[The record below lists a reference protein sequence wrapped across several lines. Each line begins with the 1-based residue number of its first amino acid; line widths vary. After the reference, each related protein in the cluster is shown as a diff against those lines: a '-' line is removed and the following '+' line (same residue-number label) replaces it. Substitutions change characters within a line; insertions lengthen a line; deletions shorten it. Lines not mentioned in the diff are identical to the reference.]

1 MKTYTIQVNQT
12 YVQVVDIKANSKE
25 EAEQQALDE
34 FDPTRANLGEAE
46 CWTTH
51 INGIRKGEDPWAEY
65 ITINQ
70 VKRI

>member
-12 YVQVVDIKANSKE
+12 YVQVVNIKADSQKQ
-25 EAEQQALDE
+25 AEQQALDE

-51 INGIRKGEDPWAEY
+51 IDGKE
-65 ITINQ
+65 
-70 VKRI
+70 K